1 MDANG
6 AVWVQVVASIG
17 VLTPLVLGILG
28 FVERR
33 SKAAADKPAAATVQA
48 GVQIDPLNDPVSL
61 LRERVTA
68 LEKTIRWVTSERD
81 YYYAEAVR
89 AGADV
94 EPPRINYG

>member
-1 MDANG
+1 MEVNG
-6 AVWVQVVASIG
+6 AVWVQIVASIG

-33 SKAAADKPAAATVQA
+33 SKAVEKSADATVQA

-81 YYYAEAVR
+81 YYYREAVR

>member
-1 MDANG
+1 MEVNG
-6 AVWVQVVASIG
+6 AVWVQIVASIG

-33 SKAAADKPAAATVQA
+33 SKAAAAKPADATVQA